1 MTARRRGIVVRSVVP
16 VLIVIAV
23 GVALV
28 APGVGVG
35 SAGAATAAIPRPDGA
50 GPPVPGSG
58 MGTQAALDNP
68 RCRHDDPRYGPYGR
82 FDNTEI
88 GGGPVCVKAWKAG
101 DDNGGATSQGVTAKR
116 ITVVALVPN
125 ADQLKADPVAP
136 KHREDSS
143 ASTIQNALHDYLL
156 PQMKFYETW
165 GRDLEVKFVTSS
177 GDDEAAQ
184 RADVVTITALKPF
197 AALILAQ
204 PVKGTF
210 NVLETGIAQAKIPV
224 MGYAASQKATAAQAP
239 YRWNSNDPQAA
250 AVNSAEVIGKQLVG
264 KKAEYGGDDVK
275 SKTRKF
281 GVVYSEDGIDYGGFT
296 DAFGKLGGKVTTN
309 AYFTRA
315 SAGDATEVQSQAAT
329 MVAKMK
335 DAGVTTVVMFV
346 GYPQFSPL
354 MQAATKLDYFP
365 EWFFTG
371 SGYSDLGL
379 VARGYPTEQS
389 EHAFGLSFIYPWTT
403 EDNPAPPEVPYA
415 TKVDP
420 LNWYWG
426 VDSGSENA
434 RLTTPVVWWLLAGI
448 HAAGPDLTPK
458 TFAQGLFAI
467 PPRGG
472 ALADEPNSS
481 LVAYGKGPKLP
492 YDEYALSGYDFSP
505 YWWDPETTGPSNGL
519 GTVGK
524 GVGWFPADAKRYVA
538 TTWPKKQFAWF
549 DKSASLYEFPTPPV
563 PVLGYAGDC
572 QGCPSTGG
580 GGQPG
585 APSQDAVV
593 FKANGSGASAA

>member
-1 MTARRRGIVVRSVVP
+1 VSVL
-16 VLIVIAV
+16 VLLAV
-23 GVALV
+23 GAALV
-28 APGVGVG
+28 APGVDVG
-35 SAGAATAAIPRPDGA
+35 SAGAVTIPRPQGA
-50 GPPVPGSG
+50 GPPVAASG

-68 RCRHDDPRYGPYGR
+68 RCRHDNARYGPYGR
-82 FDNTEI
+82 FDSTEI

-101 DDNGGATSQGVTAKR
+101 ADNGGATAQGVTAKR
-116 ITVVALVPN
+116 VTVVALVPN

-136 KHREDSS
+136 KHREDNSP
-143 ASTIQNALHDYLL
+143 STIQNALHDYLL
-156 PQMKFYETW
+156 PVMRFYETW

-184 RADVVTITALKPF
+184 RADLVTITALKPF
-197 AALILAQ
+197 AVVVLAQ
-204 PVKGTF
+204 PVKGTY

-224 MGYAASQKATAAQAP
+224 MGYAASQEATAAQAP

-264 KKAEYGGDDVK
+264 KKAEYGGDDVT
-275 SKTRKF
+275 SQTRKF
-281 GVVYSEDGIDYGGFT
+281 GVVYAEDGIDYDGFVGV
-296 DAFGKLGGKVTTN
+296 FSKHGGKVTSD

-315 SAGDATEVQSQAAT
+315 SAGDSTEIQSQAAT
-329 MVAKMK
+329 MMARMK

-346 GYPQFSPL
+346 GYPQFGPL

-389 EHAFGLSFIYPWTT
+389 QHAFGLSFIYPWTEPDT
-403 EDNPAPPEVPYA
+403 PAPPEVPYA
-415 TKVDP
+415 TKVNP

-426 VDSGSENA
+426 EGSGSENA
-434 RLTTPVVWWLLAGI
+434 RLVTPIVWWLVAGI
-448 HAAGPDLTPK
+448 HAAGPNLTPK

-472 ALADEPNSS
+472 ALENQSNSS

-492 YDEYALSGYDFSP
+492 YDEYALSGYDFAP
-505 YWWDPETTGPSNGL
+505 YWWDTETTGPSNGL
-519 GTVGK
+519 GTEGK
-524 GVGWFPADAKRYVA
+524 GVGWFPDGAKRYVA
-538 TTWPKKQFAWF
+538 TTWPKQQFAWF
-549 DKSASLYEFPTPPV
+549 DKSESLNVFPTPPV

-572 QGCPSTGG
+572 EGCPSTGG
-580 GGQPG
+580 PGEPG
-585 APSQDAVV
+585 APSQDAVI
-593 FKANGSGASAA
+593 FEANGSGASAA